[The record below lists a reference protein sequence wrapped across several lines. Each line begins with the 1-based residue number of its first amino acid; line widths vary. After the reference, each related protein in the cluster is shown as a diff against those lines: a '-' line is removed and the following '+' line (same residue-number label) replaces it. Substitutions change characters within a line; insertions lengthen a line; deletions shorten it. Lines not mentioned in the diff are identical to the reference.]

1 MESDD
6 ALAHG
11 LRLGHEEEMIS
22 ARAVAVIASAMICAR
37 AAADDAPTPPD
48 DEVMIKIRELYAQG
62 DLLGV
67 RRELLAA
74 YEATKH
80 PSLLFAIGQIEFNL
94 KNWQAAIEWYE
105 KFIATSPLEEQ
116 VALAQQG
123 IGAARIEMQRERDRP
138 PPPPPPQP
146 RRREWHRSDTITV
159 AIGGGAAVLGTA
171 AFLYGRRLG
180 NDHGGTLSEYDDRTE
195 RARLLQWSGGV
206 VFVAGLVTAG
216 ITLVR
221 WRLRPH
227 DEIEIT
233 ATGTGAQVR
242 FTW

>member
-1 MESDD
+1 
-6 ALAHG
+6 
-11 LRLGHEEEMIS
+11 MIS
-22 ARAVAVIASAMICAR
+22 ARARAIIACAMISAS
-37 AAADDAPTPPD
+37 AAADEGPTPPD
-48 DEVMIKIRELYAQG
+48 DEVMIKIRELYANG
-62 DLLGV
+62 DLPGV

-80 PSLLFAIGQIEFNL
+80 PALLFALGQIEFNL
-94 KNWQAAIEWYE
+94 KNWRAAIDWYE
-105 KFIATSPLEEQ
+105 KFIATAPLEEQ

-138 PPPPPPQP
+138 PPAPPPVP

-171 AFLYGRRLG
+171 AFFYGRRLG
-180 NDHGGTLSEYDDRTE
+180 NDHRGTLADYDARTE
-195 RARLLQWSGGV
+195 RARLFQWSGGAL
-206 VFVAGLVTAG
+206 FVAGLVTAG

-221 WRLRPH
+221 WRLRP
-227 DEIEIT
+227 DDGELAVT

-242 FTW
+242 ITW